1 MNPKKHELSRQ
12 KMPLTSGGAPIP
24 LNSQRLRQARLR
36 CRITIEEAA
45 RLTGANKMTLLRYES
60 GDIRTIAPE
69 RLKRLAKLYKVT
81 PAWLAGVAPCQEF
94 FSDSGRLL
102 LSPDR
107 AEPPS
112 HLGFRLLAC
121 LRFCSGEAPQPSP
134 YSAG

>member
-1 MNPKKHELSRQ
+1 MNPKEHKPTQ
-12 KMPLTSGGAPIP
+12 KKTPRTPGSASIP
-24 LNSQRLRQARLR
+24 LSSQRLRQARLR
-36 CRITIEEAA
+36 CRLTIEEAS

-60 GDIRTIAPE
+60 GDIHTIAPE
-69 RLKRLAKLYKVT
+69 RLRRLAELYKVT

-94 FSDSGRLL
+94 FSDCGQLL

-107 AEPPS
+107 AETPS

-121 LRFCSGEAPQPSP
+121 LRFCSGEAQSSP